1 MVTNI
6 GEPRSVGEGEC
17 LQRGALPEGRFTD
30 VVQAGGKCKLDEGGA
45 ATESPRFDSGKR
57 GWEGELDETLATV
70 KGVPTDGRGGEREID
85 MGEGGATG
93 KHASAG
99 GDEGRRERE
108 GAEEGAVSKGAIAD
122 GGEGRREREGG
133 EGGAVTKGAFVDV
146 GERRR
151 KRDLG
156 EPGASTKRLPTDG
169 GNVGVEHAS
178 GEGAALVEGIFADG
192 RCADGEAEEAQGLE
206 VAPYEGCLLPGRN
219 GWYQKVQALVESA
232 RGCTSQAKPQ
242 HWKQCVT
249 QPALRG
255 STARG
260 ASCCESRN
268 ALRVEPLGH
277 ATEQIDRKRVE
288 HGERLFSLSARHHS
302 LHFFSRRALQARRDR
317 GRGYKVCGS
326 LG

>member
-1 MVTNI
+1 M
-6 GEPRSVGEGEC
+6 
-17 LQRGALPEGRFTD
+17 
-30 VVQAGGKCKLDEGGA
+30 VQAGGKCKLDEGGEA
-45 ATESPRFDSGKR
+45 NESPSFNSGKR
-57 GWEGELDETLATV
+57 GWEGQLDEALATV
-70 KGVPTDGRGGEREID
+70 KGGTIDGRGGEREIE

-93 KHASAG
+93 EHARAG
-99 GDEGRRERE
+99 GGEGRRECEEAE
-108 GAEEGAVSKGAIAD
+108 GGAVRKGAIAD

-133 EGGAVTKGAFVDV
+133 EGRAVTKGAFVDV

-156 EPGASTKRLPTDG
+156 EPGASTKCLPTDG
-169 GNVGVEHAS
+169 GDAGGEHAS
-178 GEGAALVEGIFADG
+178 GEGAALVERIFADG

-219 GWYQKVQALVESA
+219 GWFLKVQALVESA

-260 ASCCESRN
+260 ASCCESRE
-268 ALRVEPLGH
+268 ALHVEILGH
-277 ATEQIDRKRVE
+277 AAEHVDRKRSE
-288 HGERLFSLSARHHS
+288 RGRLFSFDSH
-302 LHFFSRRALQARRDR
+302 HFFSHRALR
-317 GRGYKVCGS
+317 
-326 LG
+326 

>member
-1 MVTNI
+1 
-6 GEPRSVGEGEC
+6 
-17 LQRGALPEGRFTD
+17 
-30 VVQAGGKCKLDEGGA
+30 
-45 ATESPRFDSGKR
+45 
-57 GWEGELDETLATV
+57 
-70 KGVPTDGRGGEREID
+70 
-85 MGEGGATG
+85 MGEGGTSG
-93 KHASAG
+93 KGFA
-99 GDEGRRERE
+99 
-108 GAEEGAVSKGAIAD
+108 AD

-133 EGGAVTKGAFVDV
+133 EGGAVTKGAFVNV

-169 GNVGVEHAS
+169 GDAGGEHAS

-192 RCADGEAEEAQGLE
+192 RCADGEAEEAQRLE

-219 GWYQKVQALVESA
+219 GGSRGRTQSA
-232 RGCTSQAKPQ
+232 RGCTSQATPQ

-302 LHFFSRRALQARRDR
+302 LHFSRRAAPGAARPWARLQSLA
-317 GRGYKVCGS
+317 YQVC
-326 LG
+326 